1 MRVIHLST
9 EDQYGAGKT
18 AVRISDSV
26 RQQGVDS
33 DVYVVRTGAGSSS
46 CVIRRGVYEQIKG
59 VVDIKLDEMKIAK
72 YSGQGLF
79 HPVGGGIDFSNADYI
94 KDADIINFHWVN
106 YGIWS
111 QQLMK
116 QLSKMKKPVVWT
128 MHDMWPFTGG
138 CHYDEEC
145 GKYLV
150 RCGACPVLQSTDSKD
165 VSARS
170 FQKKNSLYS
179 CNNITFVGPSKWITE
194 CAGKSAIVNQNGFQ
208 CINIGNPISVDDFKP
223 REKDECFRL
232 LNINTK
238 KKIILFG
245 AVNST
250 SNRIKGFENLK
261 GALSKLDRSKYLLL
275 VFGGSVSRD
284 FEGFEA
290 VNLGYI
296 SDDLHLSLIYNAAD
310 VFVAPSFQ
318 DNLPNTV
325 MEALSCGVPV
335 AAFNIGGMP
344 DMIVPGENGYLAKPF
359 DWDDLAKGIEGC
371 ADQTYDKLAIS
382 REIREKYSS
391 DKIGK
396 AYIDLYSK
404 ILSDAK

>member
-1 MRVIHLST
+1 MKRRAMGKRLIIAEKPSVGRDIANVLNCRENGDGCRIGENDIVTWAVGHLVGLC
-9 EDQYGAGKT
+9 YP
-18 AVRISDSV
+18 
-26 RQQGVDS
+26 
-33 DVYVVRTGAGSSS
+33 
-46 CVIRRGVYEQIKG
+46 
-59 VVDIKLDEMKIAK
+59 DEMDNK
-72 YSGQGLF
+72 YTEWRIEDLPIFPEPFQLKVLESSEKQFEIVKNLMND
-79 HPVGGGIDFSNADYI
+79 PAIDSIVCATDAGREGELIFRYI
-94 KDADIINFHWVN
+94 YQMAGCN
-106 YGIWS
+106 
-111 QQLMK
+111 
-116 QLSKMKKPVVWT
+116 KPVDRLWI
-128 MHDMWPFTGG
+128 
-138 CHYDEEC
+138 
-145 GKYLV
+145 
-150 RCGACPVLQSTDSKD
+150 S
-165 VSARS
+165 
-170 FQKKNSLYS
+170 SLTYR
-179 CNNITFVGPSKWITE
+179 
-194 CAGKSAIVNQNGFQ
+194 AI
-208 CINIGNPISVDDFKP
+208 K
-223 REKDECFRL
+223 E
-232 LNINTK
+232 
-238 KKIILFG
+238 
-245 AVNST
+245 
-250 SNRIKGFENLK
+250 GFENLK

-396 AYIDLYSK
+396 AYLDLYSK